1 MKTLLLLLL
10 TSIIALAQPCWNPDT
25 KPYGEWQEFDWA
37 PTAPSYNSVDAELN
51 KMFTIIVY
59 HNPDGTNVF
68 QCQYIKD
75 SHEQDS
81 TTN

>member
-1 MKTLLLLLL
+1 MKTILLLLSL
-10 TSIIALAQPCWNPDT
+10 TVLAFAQPCWNPDT
-25 KPYGEWQEFDWA
+25 TEWQEFSWA
-37 PTAPSYNSVDAELN
+37 PTAPDYNSIDNELN

-81 TTN
+81 TFN